1 MLEEHNCEARV
12 YDRFGGS
19 NCSRRGVVFED
30 DKWWC
35 RQHSPSA
42 TKARREAAKRR
53 SDEDIRQHEQGW
65 KQAHERERRANCF
78 NELVAALEAALFQM
92 EIYPD
97 HTYYAFGHDGRSKR
111 HWCDLCDRIDDAR
124 AALAKAK
131 EVK

>member
-78 NELVAALEAALFQM
+78 NELVAALEW
-92 EIYPD
+92 ID
-97 HTYYAFGHDGRSKR
+97 TYLANQPLDQQAKFLITQKVRE
-111 HWCDLCDRIDDAR
+111 
-124 AALAKAK
+124 ALAKG
-131 EVK
+131 ER